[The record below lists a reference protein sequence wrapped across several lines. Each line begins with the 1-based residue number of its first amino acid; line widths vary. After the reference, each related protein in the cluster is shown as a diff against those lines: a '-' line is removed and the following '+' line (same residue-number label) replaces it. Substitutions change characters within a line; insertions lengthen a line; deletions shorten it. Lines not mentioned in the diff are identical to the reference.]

1 MGKVLFVVMG
11 IVIDCSTM
19 HEIRFPARC
28 VRVFLGVAFALVA
41 IDALAVH
48 AQAADA
54 TKSNGK
60 VVNGIERLLYV
71 TNKSGVSIYDINN
84 SHKLLRSFEVPDT
97 AEYKGISASVSL
109 GKLYLTS
116 NLKDDLLCI
125 DLETDKIDW
134 RRHYEGGYADS
145 QAITPDGKTLYVPMR
160 DSDSWWV
167 IDAKT
172 GDVKAKI
179 KTEHGQNY
187 TDHPIGGI
195 GPHNTWMNPDGSRVY
210 MSVLTVPW
218 IFIADTRT
226 NQVIG
231 KAGPFGKGIRPF
243 VVSDDERFVY
253 ANVDWLLGFEVAE
266 GKRADGKFGGKV
278 LHRVEWHTP
287 EERLRQLPNPPA
299 RKPHSTMSH
308 GINLRPD
315 QKEIWFV
322 DGIYGYVYVFDVTS
336 LPPKHV
342 ADLPIFENPQQTPK
356 PGWVSFSLD
365 GKYAYPDGGVVY
377 DAETKKVAARIP
389 TSEKMIEIQF
399 REGKAIKA
407 GHR

>member
-1 MGKVLFVVMG
+1 MRAFLLFTFLVL
-11 IVIDCSTM
+11 
-19 HEIRFPARC
+19 
-28 VRVFLGVAFALVA
+28 ALPGYP
-41 IDALAVH
+41 
-48 AQAADA
+48 Q
-54 TKSNGK
+54 TKSKG
-60 VVNGIERLLYV
+60 VVKNGIERLLYI
-71 TNKSGVSIYDINN
+71 TGKTGVSIHDINDG
-84 SHKLLRSFEVPDT
+84 HKLLRRFDVPGTGD
-97 AEYKGISASVSL
+97 YKGISASVSL

-116 NLKDDLLCI
+116 NTKDELVSI
-125 DLETDKIDW
+125 DLAAEKIDW
-134 RRHYEGGYADS
+134 RRHYDGSYADS
-145 QAITPDGKTLYVPMR
+145 QAISRDGKTLYVPMR
-160 DSDSWWV
+160 DTDSWWV
-167 IDAKT
+167 IDAAN
-172 GDVKAKI
+172 GDVKAQI

-187 TDHPIGGI
+187 TDHPIGGV
-195 GPHNTWMNPDGSRVY
+195 GPHNTWMNPSGSRVY

-218 IFIADTRT
+218 IFIADTKT

-243 VVSDDERFVY
+243 VVSDDEKYVY

-266 GKRADGKFGGKV
+266 GKTPQGFGGKV
-278 LHRVEWHTP
+278 LHRVEWNTP
-287 EERLRQLPNPPA
+287 SERLAQLPNLPP

-322 DGIYGYVYVFDVTS
+322 DGVYGYVYAFDVS
-336 LPPKHV
+336 RLPPTHV
-342 ADLPIFENPQQTPK
+342 ADMPIFKNPSETPK

-377 DAETKKVAARIP
+377 DAVTHKVVTYIP

-399 REGKAIKA
+399 RDGKPIKA

>member
-1 MGKVLFVVMG
+1 MK
-11 IVIDCSTM
+11 S
-19 HEIRFPARC
+19 
-28 VRVFLGVAFALVA
+28 VFLASFIALPSLLVA
-41 IDALAVH
+41 
-48 AQAADA
+48 ADT
-54 TKSNGK
+54 TKSKGK
-60 VVNGIERLLYV
+60 VVNGIERLLYI
-71 TNKSGVSIYDINN
+71 TGKTGVGIYDINDG
-84 SHKLLRSFEVPDT
+84 HKLLRSFDVPDT
-97 AEYKGISASVSL
+97 AAYKGVSASVSL

-116 NLKDDLLCI
+116 NLKDELVCI
-125 DLETDKIDW
+125 DLATDKIDW

-145 QAITPDGKTLYVPMR
+145 QAITPDGRTLYVPMR
-160 DSDSWWV
+160 DSDSWWA
-167 IDAKT
+167 IDAAT

-179 KTEHGQNY
+179 KTAHGENY

-195 GPHNTWMNPDGSRVY
+195 GPHNTWMNPSGTRVY
-210 MSVLTVPW
+210 MSVLTVPY

-243 VVSDDERFVY
+243 VVSDDEKYIY

-266 GKRADGKFGGKV
+266 GKTANGYGGKV
-278 LHRVEWHTP
+278 LHRIEWKTP
-287 EERLRQLPNPPA
+287 ASRIAQLPNVPA

-322 DGIYGYVYVFDVTS
+322 DGVYGYVYAFDVSS

-342 ADLPIFENPQQTPK
+342 ADMPIFEHPSDAPK

-377 DAETKKVAARIP
+377 DAYTKKVVTRIP

-399 REGKAIKA
+399 RAGKPVKA

>member
-1 MGKVLFVVMG
+1 MRAITVAAPL
-11 IVIDCSTM
+11 
-19 HEIRFPARC
+19 
-28 VRVFLGVAFALVA
+28 VAFVLTLAALS
-41 IDALAVH
+41 
-48 AQAADA
+48 ADPSA
-54 TKSNGK
+54 TVSKSQGK
-60 VVNGIERLLYV
+60 VVNGTERLLYV
-71 TNKSGVSIYDINN
+71 TNKTGVSIYDINDR
-84 SHKLLRSFEVPDT
+84 HKLLRSFEVPDT
-97 AEYKGISASVSL
+97 EEYKGISASTSL

-116 NLKDDLLCI
+116 NEKDELLCI
-125 DLETDKIDW
+125 DLATDRIDW
-134 RRHYEGGYADS
+134 RKHYEGAGYADS
-145 QAITPDGKTLYVPMR
+145 QAITPDGRTLYVPMR
-160 DSDSWWV
+160 ETDSWWV
-167 IDAKT
+167 IDAAT
-172 GDVKAKI
+172 GDVRAKI
-179 KTEHGQNY
+179 KTEHGANY
-187 TDHPIGGI
+187 TDHPIGGV

-210 MSVLTVPW
+210 MSSLTVPW

-243 VVSDDERFVY
+243 VVSNDEKYIY

-266 GKRADGKFGGKV
+266 GKRADGRFGGKV

-287 EERLRQLPNPPA
+287 EERIRQIPEPPA

-315 QKEIWFV
+315 GKEIWFV
-322 DGIYGYVYVFDVTS
+322 DGVYGYVYVFDVST

-342 ADLPIFENPQQTPK
+342 ADLPIFADPKQTPK

-365 GKYAYPDGGVVY
+365 GRYAYPDGGVVY
-377 DAETKKVAARIP
+377 DAYTKKVAARIP

-399 REGKAIKA
+399 RNGKPVRA

>member
-1 MGKVLFVVMG
+1 MIDSTAMRVSSFLPCLLLPCVLM
-11 IVIDCSTM
+11 
-19 HEIRFPARC
+19 
-28 VRVFLGVAFALVA
+28 
-41 IDALAVH
+41 
-48 AQAADA
+48 AAPQSDRL
-54 TKSNGK
+54 TKSHGK
-60 VVNGIERLLYV
+60 VVNGIERLLYIAGKTSV
-71 TNKSGVSIYDINN
+71 DIYDINDN
-84 SHKLLRSFEVPDT
+84 HKLLRTFDVPGT
-97 AEYKGISASVSL
+97 ASYKGISASVSL

-116 NLKDDLLCI
+116 NLKDELVCI
-125 DLETDKIDW
+125 DLATDQIDW
-134 RRHYEGGYADS
+134 RKHYEGGYADS
-145 QAITPDGKTLYVPMR
+145 QAITPDGKMLYVPMR
-160 DSDSWWV
+160 DSDSWWA
-167 IDAKT
+167 IDAAN
-172 GDVKAKI
+172 GDVKARI

-195 GPHNTWMNPDGSRVY
+195 GPHNTWINPDGSRVY

-243 VVSDDERFVY
+243 VVSDDEKYVY

-266 GKRADGKFGGKV
+266 GRTAKGWGGKV
-278 LHRVEWHTP
+278 LHRVEWKTP
-287 EERLRQLPNPPA
+287 ASRLAQMPNPPA

-322 DGIYGYVYVFDVTS
+322 DGIYGYVYAFDVTN

-342 ADLPIFENPQQTPK
+342 ADMPIFADPSETPR

-377 DAETKKVAARIP
+377 DAFTKKVVARIP

-399 REGKAIKA
+399 RDGKPFKA

>member
-1 MGKVLFVVMG
+1 MINSPAMRAPRSLTVLFAAAAV
-11 IVIDCSTM
+11 
-19 HEIRFPARC
+19 
-28 VRVFLGVAFALVA
+28 LG
-41 IDALAVH
+41 
-48 AQAADA
+48 AAEADR
-54 TKSNGK
+54 TTRSRGK
-60 VVNGIERLLYV
+60 VVNGLERLLYI
-71 TNKSGVSIYDINN
+71 TGKTGVGIYDINDN
-84 SHKLLRSFEVPDT
+84 HKLLRSFDVPET
-97 AEYKGISASVSL
+97 ANYKGISASVSL

-116 NLKDDLLCI
+116 NLKDELVCI
-125 DLETDKIDW
+125 DLASDKIDW
-134 RRHYEGGYADS
+134 RRHYDGGYADS

-160 DSDSWWV
+160 DSDSWWA
-167 IDAKT
+167 IDAKN

-195 GPHNTWMNPDGSRVY
+195 GPHNTWMNPEGSRVY

-218 IFIADTRT
+218 IFIADTKT

-243 VVSDDERFVY
+243 VVSDDEKYVY
-253 ANVDWLLGFEVAE
+253 ANVDWLLGFEIAE
-266 GKRADGKFGGKV
+266 GKTSKGWGGKV

-287 EERLRQLPNPPA
+287 ESRLAQMPNPPA

-322 DGIYGYVYVFDVTS
+322 DGVYGYVYAFDVSS

-342 ADLPIFENPQQTPK
+342 ADLPIFKDPSETPR

-377 DAETKKVAARIP
+377 DAYSKKVVARIP

-399 REGKAIKA
+399 RDGKLVKA